1 MKKTI
6 PVVLCL
12 TCLVFAAYDLYNH
25 HHKQP
30 LVDDYGQE
38 LTPIAD
44 VGIET
49 TFLDLFDNCVLP
61 NGEPCTLESMDPYGT
76 RRNIPSCKSVKPTFP
91 LLLTIHGTKQ
101 MDILYDIFLVRGNDT
116 PNDESIHD
124 VDKPYVIITKNCC
137 PLCPEEKFDV
147 RCNTRWC
154 YFVAD
159 SVDYPGKYRLYVNP
173 FFGRQYTEKNIV
185 KDDILQYAFLFPVG
199 VTMDN
204 LRKIILEVSY
214 TDSEDKESS
223 VYISIDKEDL
233 EIRDDYEK
241 TPWDESHQAKSRF
254 VPQ

>member
-12 TCLVFAAYDLYNH
+12 TCLVFAAYDLYSH

-30 LVDDYGQE
+30 LVDAYGQE

-91 LLLTIHGTKQ
+91 LLLATHENEQ
-101 MDILYDIFLVRGNDT
+101 RDILYDIFLFNGYEQTAPDIPEYLVGR
-116 PNDESIHD
+116 
-124 VDKPYVIITKNCC
+124 PYVIITKNCC
-137 PLCPEEKFDV
+137 PLCSREKLGIH
-147 RCNTRWC
+147 CNAKWC

-159 SVDYPGKYRLYVNP
+159 SADYPGKYTAISTP
-173 FFGRQYTEKNIV
+173 FFVRRYTEKDII
-185 KDDILQYAFLFPVG
+185 KDDILQYAFLFPDG
-199 VTMDN
+199 VTLDN
-204 LRKIILEVSY
+204 LRKIILEVREFGDTGTLLY
-214 TDSEDKESS
+214 M
-223 VYISIDKEDL
+223 SINKEDL
-233 EIRDDYEK
+233 EIRDVYEK
-241 TPWDESHQAKSRF
+241 ELWK
-254 VPQ
+254 